1 MKNQVSIEVIIIS
14 FVMITAILTS
24 QWFISNPEIK
34 EESTF
39 RRNNRYV
46 AIAFGFLLVFAILLS
61 LAMKMVGFGFIM
73 LFLSTMLYSE
83 LVRNTLDLESRIKS
97 AVEDR
102 RIYVMSNMVGVLSII
117 FSIIL
122 SLMYILE
129 RVGLSCEI

>member
-1 MKNQVSIEVIIIS
+1 MKDQVSIEIIIIS
-14 FVMITAILTS
+14 FVMISAILTS

-34 EESTF
+34 EESIF

-46 AIAFGFLLVFAILLS
+46 AIGFGFFLVFAILLS

-83 LVRNTLDLESRIKS
+83 LVRNSLDLESRIKS
-97 AVEDR
+97 SVEDR
-102 RIYVMSNMVGVLSII
+102 RIYTMSNMVGILSII

-129 RVGLSCEI
+129 REGLACEI